1 LLLEVVED
9 GVLAQLLCRECQYDV
24 CAIDSDTRERE
35 REKERRTL
43 SS

>member
-24 CAIDSDTRERE
+24 CAIDSDERE
-35 REKERRTL
+35 KEKERRTL